1 MGFITKPVIW
11 TPRALK
17 DLKKVSKFNSK
28 IKGREKAIEIAHKI
42 INAPR
47 ILENPEYDFQN
58 IGTVDE
64 TFSHLKLE
72 YRKIFCEGCKIT
84 YREGRTKI
92 YVTRV
97 FDQSQ
102 HPRKNK

>member
-1 MGFITKPVIW
+1 MGFVVKPVSW
-11 TPRALK
+11 TTRGLK

-28 IKGREKAIEIAHKI
+28 TKGREKAIEIAHNI
-42 INAPR
+42 IDAPK
-47 ILENPEYDFQN
+47 ILENPKYDFQN

-64 TFSHLKLE
+64 TFNHLKWE

-84 YREGRTKI
+84 YREGKTKI
-92 YVTRV
+92 YITRV